1 MVLGLLIMSDYRFIN
16 EQGLII
22 PDTSALRAQVISDF
36 QAAFGA
42 DIDTDPSSP
51 SGLLITM
58 HTEMRDAVAR
68 NNAELANQINPDI
81 ATGVFLD
88 AIFALTDP
96 QGRKPAIKSM
106 INGVTLTGQAGTIVP
121 AGTVCAALDGSQWAL
136 VQQVKI
142 GQGGTATGDFI
153 ATEYGSIDCQPHQLQ
168 TIVTGVLGL
177 TAIDNLSGAIIGRD
191 AESDVTLRRRRRMT
205 LATQSMSTPEAIRSR
220 LSAIESVRSLSF
232 LENISN
238 TQQTIRGIVM
248 APHSI
253 WVCVEG
259 GTDQEVAQALF
270 DSKTAGAGYNGNV
283 TVNIVDPRSQV
294 TYPVMFDRPDEVQLL
309 IRATVKPSSLDAVG
323 VIPQLVMNYVNGEL
337 EGDASFVV
345 GSDVSPWEISGAI
358 NQQEP
363 RLSVTNVELSLAGSG
378 VWSSAVYPI
387 AINEVARTQ
396 ANSITVVVA

>member
-1 MVLGLLIMSDYRFIN
+1 MSDYRFIN
-16 EQGLII
+16 ERGLII
-22 PDTSALRAQVISDF
+22 PDTSALRAKVIADF

-42 DIDTDPSSP
+42 DIDTDPASP
-51 SGLLITM
+51 SGLLITL

-81 ATGVFLD
+81 ATDVFLD

-106 INGVTLTGQAGTIVP
+106 LNGVVLTGQAGTIVP
-121 AGTVCAALDGSQWAL
+121 AGTVAAAQDGSQWAL
-136 VQQVKI
+136 VQQLTI
-142 GQGGTATGDFI
+142 GQNGTATGDFI
-153 ATEYGSIDCQPHQLQ
+153 ATEYGAIDCQPHQLQ
-168 TIVTGVLGL
+168 TIITGVLGL
-177 TAIDNLSGAIIGRD
+177 TAVDNPTGAVVGRN
-191 AESDVTLRRRRRMT
+191 AESDVALRRRRRMT
-205 LATQSMSTPEAIRSR
+205 LASQSMSTPEAIRSR
-220 LSAIESVRSLSF
+220 VGAIESVRSLSF

-238 TQQTIRGIVM
+238 AQQTIRGIVM

-253 WVCVEG
+253 WACVEG

-270 DSKTAGAGYNGNV
+270 DSKTAGAGYNGQV
-283 TVNIVDPRSQV
+283 QVDITDPRSQV
-294 TYPVMFDRPDEVQLL
+294 TYPVLFDRPNEVQLL
-309 IRATVKPSSLDAVG
+309 IRVTVKPSALAAVG
-323 VIPQLVMNYVNGEL
+323 IIPQLVMNYVNGEL
-337 EGDASFVV
+337 EGDVSFVV

-363 RLSVTNVELSLAGSG
+363 RLSVTNVELSLVGSG
-378 VWSSAVYPI
+378 TWSSAVYPI